1 MEGFCIA
8 GEVLIFKVTQA
19 GYVYT
24 ESMFTILI
32 ILTFAVS
39 YGVQWAIR
47 FATPGSSLESGL
59 LKAQLPLTGTLLAAS
74 LMLAWPSIQKTPPL
88 LLFLSSPLIIFVIL
102 LIMLAMAR
110 RAQYR
115 RTGRSWRSRQKE
127 DQQRGLARAT
137 AGYWPRFFW
146 WLRLALSGDT
156 PKWSPIHQGLLLGA
170 LLAAANL
177 SWVGVLVG
185 ALLVSVSIARAFS
198 LRAKQQEHLAR
209 LGEFLLEKKV
219 IKKDMNPAKA
229 VKIDWD
235 LDQHTP
241 RQIRIGYHVGY
252 SVHEERTRN
261 DFEKSFDG
269 QFWTDDAYK
278 IVWDQRNNQ
287 IVISTIVLPANIRWS
302 GRVHEDPYTFVIGTN
317 LATGEDVTFSV
328 KSENPHALACGGTG
342 SGKSE
347 VMMTYIGQA
356 MLKGWYVA
364 LADPKTSGLVQFTRK
379 RRYSNRNGIN
389 TGVAPLMVGDARPGI
404 IAHATDIVGC
414 GDVLQMALA
423 ETEHRKQ
430 LTALYNV
437 SNVGSLPADVRAGT
451 GGTAPIK
458 PMLVVVDEVVSLF
471 MIEKVDTDDP
481 VMLNQMEAR
490 KAAKVALLRLAMEAR
505 AFEIFLLVAGQQ
517 PSASDLG
524 SNFRAQLG
532 LRVAMGGLNS
542 GTSLMAFNEANPV
555 ELKTLN
561 KRTGK
566 KVPGRGRFK
575 PDMSLP
581 TETMQAWWCGPEAAD
596 LDEFCPYP
604 DYPEVETP
612 VQMPE
617 TFLVGTPWEKKT
629 SHPEPPEQVP
639 APAPE
644 ASSKSKPAR
653 ALEIID
659 SDEPMASVSE
669 PTDWAGAVESH
680 TETEEEPTGGSVDD
694 DAEAWMQYQQE
705 LFDTPGESSSEM
717 ADFQPP
723 NPRNNSSE
731 DWV

>member
-1 MEGFCIA
+1 
-8 GEVLIFKVTQA
+8 
-19 GYVYT
+19 
-24 ESMFTILI
+24 MFTLLI
-32 ILTFAVS
+32 ILTFTVS
-39 YGVQWAIR
+39 YGMQWAIR
-47 FATPGSSLESGL
+47 FATPGSSREAGL
-59 LKAQLPLTGTLLAAS
+59 LRIQLPLIGTLLAGS
-74 LMLAWPSIQKTPPL
+74 LILSWPSIQRTPPL
-88 LLFLSSPLIIFVIL
+88 LIFLGSPILIFALL
-102 LIMLAMAR
+102 LIMLAAAK

-115 RTGRSWRSRQKE
+115 MTGRSRRGRQKDAE
-127 DQQRGLARAT
+127 RRGLAKA
-137 AGYWPRFFW
+137 AAEYWPRFFW

-156 PKWSPIHQGLLLGA
+156 YRWSPIHQGLLLGA

-177 SWVGVLVG
+177 SWLGVMLG
-185 ALLVSVSIARAFS
+185 ALLVSGSVSRAFS
-198 LRAKQQEHLAR
+198 LRAKQQKHLDR

-219 IKKDMNPAKA
+219 IKKDMDPMKA
-229 VKIDWD
+229 IKIDWD
-235 LDQHTP
+235 LDQYTP

-252 SVHEERTRN
+252 SVHEERTCN
-261 DFEKSFDG
+261 DFERSFDG

-278 IVWDQRNNQ
+278 IVWDKRNNQ
-287 IVISTIVLPANIRWS
+287 IVISTIVLPADIRWS
-302 GRVHEDPYTFVIGTN
+302 GRLHEDPFTFIIGTN
-317 LATGEDVTFSV
+317 LSTGEDVTFSV

-364 LADPKTSGLVQFTRK
+364 LADPKTSGLVQFSRK

-423 ETEHRKQ
+423 EMEHRKQ
-430 LTALYNV
+430 LTAKYNV
-437 SNVGSLPADVRAGT
+437 SNVGSLPEDVRAGKC
-451 GGTAPIK
+451 GTAPIK

-471 MIEKVDTDDP
+471 MIEKMDTDDP

-581 TETMQAWWCGPEAAD
+581 TETMQAWWCGPDAAD

-604 DYPEVETP
+604 DYPDVEIP
-612 VQMPE
+612 VEMPE
-617 TFLVGTPWEKKT
+617 TFLVGTPWEKT
-629 SHPEPPEQVP
+629 GQAQAVP
-639 APAPE
+639 AATEAAPTRN
-644 ASSKSKPAR
+644 KSER

-659 SDEPMASVSE
+659 SDELMASVSE
-669 PTDWAGAVESH
+669 PTGWAGALESH
-680 TETEEEPTGGSVDD
+680 PDTKQDPSAGLDEDTQ
-694 DAEAWMQYQQE
+694 AWLQHQAE
-705 LFDTPGESSSEM
+705 LFDTPAEQPPKT
-717 ADFQPP
+717 ADFEPPTPP
-723 NPRNNSSE
+723 NNTPG